1 MDLLANSPQ
10 QRTYHGEITPDDM
23 AAALLAEFNQGNL
36 HLTAAKIGAGRGVL
50 VQIATRPGRHSGGN
64 TAVAVAL
71 QKVED
76 GVNVVIGQQDML
88 GVAASLGQ
96 TALATLFNPLSV
108 IGRLG
113 DLAQDVNAFSLTDR
127 IWTTLERFARTTQST
142 KAISA
147 RLQSVAC
154 PYCNTINPLG
164 AAQCSHCGGPL
175 GEAQPVACV
184 KCGNVMPPKSHFCG
198 NCGAALGR

>member
-1 MDLLANSPQ
+1 MNLPANPAC

-36 HLTAAKIGAGRGVL
+36 QTRQIGAGCQVL

-64 TAVAVAL
+64 TAIAVTL
-71 QKVED
+71 QKVDD
-76 GVNVVIGQQDML
+76 GVNVTVGQQDML

-96 TALATLFNPLSV
+96 TALASLFNPLSV

-113 DLAQDVNAFSLTDR
+113 DLAQDVNALNLTDR
-127 IWTTLERFARTTQST
+127 IWATLEQFARAMRST

-154 PYCNTINPLG
+154 PYCSTVNRLG
-164 AAQCSHCGGPL
+164 AAQCRKCGGPL
-175 GEAQPVACV
+175 GEVQPVACL